1 MTPNKEAKNPASRLI
16 GPKPSG
22 SVKAV
27 SLAVKT
33 LLESA
38 SAKQITTWAVGCS
51 GGADS
56 LALTVAAADS
66 LGRQGKSCH
75 ALIIDHQMRPGS
87 EAEAYATAVQLEA
100 LQIPAHIIR
109 VDVTLTGGL
118 EAAARTARYRAFRDY
133 LQEKFPKENVGML
146 LGHTLDDQAETV
158 LLSLARGAGTRALAG
173 IRPHWK
179 ETCEETEINFFRPF
193 LEKIRRGDTSSFCKQ
208 LGLTPAVD
216 PTNELDG
223 PWQTAAGQ
231 PLPRVA
237 VRHLVLPQLSKVL
250 GQDIVP
256 SLGRSAQLADE
267 DATFIDNWA
276 QKCYAT
282 GEFEIAGEVS
292 VDALGKEEKPIRMRL
307 WKLIFAA
314 RSQAML
320 TAKHL
325 EELDR
330 LVMHWHGQ
338 GPISL
343 PGGWSARRND
353 RVEKTRQGKV
363 WTKTVHHRIVLE
375 VVRGLRDNK

>member
-1 MTPNKEAKNPASRLI
+1 MTPHNQAKAPASRLV

-38 SAKQITTWAVGCS
+38 LVKQVTTWVVGCS

-56 LALTVAAADS
+56 LALTVAAADF

-75 ALIIDHQMRPGS
+75 ALIVDHQMRPGS
-87 EAEAYATAVQLEA
+87 EAEAHATALQLEA
-100 LQIPAHIIR
+100 LQIPAHIVR
-109 VDVTLTGGL
+109 AKVTLTGGL

-133 LQEKFPKENVGML
+133 LQENFPQETVGML

-173 IRPHWK
+173 IRPHWQ
-179 ETCEETEINFFRPF
+179 ETCGETQIHFFRPF
-193 LEKIRRGDTSSFCKQ
+193 LEKIRRADTSSFCRQ
-208 LGLTPAVD
+208 LGLTPATD

-237 VRHLVLPQLSKVL
+237 VRHLVLPQLSQVL
-250 GQDIVP
+250 GQDVVP

-267 DATFIDNWA
+267 DATFLDNWA
-276 QKCYAT
+276 QKRYAT

-314 RSQAML
+314 RAEAML
-320 TAKHL
+320 TTKHL

-330 LVMHWHGQ
+330 LVTNWRGQ
-338 GPISL
+338 GPIAL

-353 RVEKTRQGKV
+353 RVEKTQRGKV

-375 VVRGLRDNK
+375 VVRGLRENK